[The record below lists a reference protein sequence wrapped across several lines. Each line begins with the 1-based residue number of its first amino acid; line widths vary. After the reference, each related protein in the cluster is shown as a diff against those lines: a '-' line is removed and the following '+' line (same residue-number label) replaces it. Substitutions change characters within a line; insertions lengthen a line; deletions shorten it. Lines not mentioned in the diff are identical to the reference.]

1 MQTHKN
7 YSKKKQKKIQE
18 KASYALH
25 IVIFT
30 YFSLHKF
37 ITVLCLELS
46 NSSLRKWWELV
57 SYVYIFCNSRDG
69 VSSLPHYVC
78 P

>member
-1 MQTHKN
+1 MKITPAFSIIYLLLYFKKKKKYHSIMQTHKN

-37 ITVLCLELS
+37 ITLLCLELS
-46 NSSLRKWWELV
+46 NSSLRK
-57 SYVYIFCNSRDG
+57 
-69 VSSLPHYVC
+69 
-78 P
+78 